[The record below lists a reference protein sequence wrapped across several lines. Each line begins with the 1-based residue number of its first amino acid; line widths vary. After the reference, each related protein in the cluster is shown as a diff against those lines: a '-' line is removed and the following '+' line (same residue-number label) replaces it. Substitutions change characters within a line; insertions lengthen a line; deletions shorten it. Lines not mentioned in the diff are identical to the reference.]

1 MPVKVRIPTPLRRL
15 TGGQAEL
22 TVSATTVEELLMQ
35 LRYDYDAL
43 AQQILDDRGEV
54 RSFVNIFV
62 NDEDIRF
69 LQGRSTPLKDG
80 DVVSIIPSIAGGG

>member
-22 TVSATTVEELLMQ
+22 AVSATTVEELLMQ

-43 AQQILDDRGEV
+43 AQQILDDQGEV

-80 DVVSIIPSIAGGG
+80 DVVSIIPSIAGG

>member
-1 MPVKVRIPTPLRRL
+1 MAVKVRIPTPLRRL

-43 AQQILDDRGEV
+43 AQHILDDRGEV

-69 LQGRSTPLKDG
+69 LQGPSTPLKDG
-80 DVVSIIPSIAGGG
+80 DVVSIIPSIAGG